1 MILEAT
7 HSKIDILSVSR
18 VNITYNL
25 ISDGRYYGIECY
37 KEGASCDNLRDYSSV
52 SRITKERKETEKIL
66 QLLIEKNVFPVHLK
80 DVIEDFFEV

>member
-25 ISDGRYYGIECY
+25 TSDGNFFGIECY
-37 KEGASCDNLRDYSSV
+37 KEGASCDHSRDYSSV
-52 SRITKERKETEKIL
+52 SQITKDRKEAEDIL
-66 QLLIEKNVFPVHLK
+66 RMLIEKNVFPVHLK
-80 DVIEDFFEV
+80 DVIEDILEM

>member
-25 ISDGRYYGIECY
+25 TSDGKYFGIECY
-37 KEGASCDNLRDYSSV
+37 KEGASCDNIRDYSSV
-52 SRITKERKETEKIL
+52 SQITKDKSEAENIL
-66 QLLIEKNVFPVHLK
+66 RMLIENNVFPVHLK
-80 DVIEDFFEV
+80 DVVEDIF

>member
-25 ISDGRYYGIECY
+25 TSDGNFFGIECY
-37 KEGASCDNLRDYSSV
+37 KEGASCDCSRDYSSV
-52 SRITKERKETEKIL
+52 SQITKDRKEAEDIL
-66 QLLIEKNVFPVHLK
+66 RMLIEKNVFPVHLK
-80 DVIEDFFEV
+80 DVIEDILEM